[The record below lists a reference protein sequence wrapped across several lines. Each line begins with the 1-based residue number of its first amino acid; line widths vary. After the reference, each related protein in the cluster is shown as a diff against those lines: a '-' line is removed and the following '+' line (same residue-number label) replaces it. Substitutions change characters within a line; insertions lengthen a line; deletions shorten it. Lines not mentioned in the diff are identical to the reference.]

1 MMKSWK
7 SRLLLVFTMLAVV
20 LVLSLPATAEDVD
33 LKVQCEADHG
43 YCKKQVS
50 QEVWHEDTGKD
61 TDEDT
66 GSEPQKDGLET
77 PIDQSLGNPVDQ
89 SLETPVDQSL
99 ANPLDQRSVEAPVDE
114 GSEKAPVD
122 EISDKECSKRSWPP
136 CGYYWPWPS

>member
-50 QEVWHEDTGKD
+50 QEVWHEDTG
-61 TDEDT
+61 EDT
-66 GSEPQKDGLET
+66 GSEPQKDGLEN
-77 PIDQSLGNPVDQ
+77 PIDQSLGNPLDQ

-99 ANPLDQRSVEAPVDE
+99 ANPIDQRSVEAPVDE

>member
-43 YCKKQVS
+43 YCKKHVS
-50 QEVWHEDTGKD
+50 QEIWHEDTG
-61 TDEDT
+61 E
-66 GSEPQKDGLET
+66 EPQEDGLEN
-77 PIDQSLGNPVDQ
+77 PMDQSLDNPVDQ
-89 SLETPVDQSL
+89 SLE
-99 ANPLDQRSVEAPVDE
+99 NPMDQRSVEAPVDE

-122 EISDKECSKRSWPP
+122 EISDKECSERSFPP
-136 CGYYWPWPS
+136 AGIGGPGPPSTRTSRPSVLIASPP

>member
-1 MMKSWK
+1 MMKSCK

-20 LVLSLPATAEDVD
+20 LVLSVPATAEDVD

-50 QEVWHEDTGKD
+50 QEVWHEDTG
-61 TDEDT
+61 E
-66 GSEPQKDGLET
+66 EPHEDGLET

-99 ANPLDQRSVEAPVDE
+99 ADPLDQRSIEAPVDE

>member
-77 PIDQSLGNPVDQ
+77 PIDQSL
-89 SLETPVDQSL
+89 ETPVDQSL
-99 ANPLDQRSVEAPVDE
+99 ANPLDQRSIEAPVDE
-114 GSEKAPVD
+114 GAEKAPVD

>member
-20 LVLSLPATAEDVD
+20 LVLSLPATADDVD
-33 LKVQCEADHG
+33 LKVQCETDHG
-43 YCKKQVS
+43 YCKKHVS
-50 QEVWHEDTGKD
+50 QEVWH
-61 TDEDT
+61 EDT

-77 PIDQSLGNPVDQ
+77 PIDQSLETPIDQ
-89 SLETPVDQSL
+89 SLETPIDQSL
-99 ANPLDQRSVEAPVDE
+99 ANPLDQRSIEAPVDE
-114 GSEKAPVD
+114 GAEKAPVD

>member
-1 MMKSWK
+1 
-7 SRLLLVFTMLAVV
+7 MLAVV

-43 YCKKQVS
+43 YCKEHVS
-50 QEVWHEDTGKD
+50 QEVWH
-61 TDEDT
+61 EDT
-66 GSEPQKDGLET
+66 GSEPQKDGLENPIDQSLGNPVDQSLVT

-99 ANPLDQRSVEAPVDE
+99 ANPLDQRSIEAPVDE

-122 EISDKECSKRSWPP
+122 EISDKDCSKRSWPP